1 MNFELTEEQQ
11 AVKEAARD
19 FAQNVLKPGVIDRD
33 RDQKFPVEEMK
44 QLLDKLDLKD
54 FLDPPSLTNL
64 IPGSK
69 WFFLY
74 FQLGLNKGDKD
85 RSILFV

>member
-1 MNFELTEEQQ
+1 MNFELTEEQK

-44 QLLDKLDLKD
+44 QLEEWAKRNGKRKEVKELIKSIDTQIEKALKEIYKD
-54 FLDPPSLTNL
+54 FRL
-64 IPGSK
+64 
-69 WFFLY
+69 
-74 FQLGLNKGDKD
+74 
-85 RSILFV
+85 